1 MIQFQQYQN
10 PTLYEELLTLNTLD
24 KSFTI
29 KVEKIS
35 EGNWRSKTWRAVPDG
50 AQIQGWL

>member
-10 PTLYEELLTLNTLD
+10 PTLDEELKILNSLD

-29 KVEKIS
+29 KPEK
-35 EGNWRSKTWRAVPDG
+35 K
-50 AQIQGWL
+50 